1 MVFPITKMI
10 FTWKN
15 LVTIIN
21 RKIDFFEKTINFSL
35 KKVKS
40 TLPMVNQHI
49 FQHFLLVLIVF
60 EKVSFP
66 IGKCFFQNTHRYSFE
81 IMKKFFILS
90 MGKSNFFSQKST
102 KFDLPYIE
110 KFGSK
115 HKNFNFF
122 NHFYH
127 SSDPPPPP
135 VLL

>member
-1 MVFPITKMI
+1 MVFPIAKMI

-21 RKIDFFEKTINFSL
+21 RKIDFFEKKHQFFVEKSEIDITNG
-35 KKVKS
+35 KS
-40 TLPMVNQHI
+40 TY

-90 MGKSNFFSQKST
+90 MGKSNFFFSKIDKIRSAIYREIRFKTQKFQFFQS
-102 KFDLPYIE
+102 FLP
-110 KFGSK
+110 
-115 HKNFNFF
+115 
-122 NHFYH
+122 
-127 SSDPPPPP
+127 
-135 VLL
+135 